1 MPMTGRK
8 IYTPSLD
15 EITRKS
21 DPPKN
26 GILEEI
32 EILRNGSLNSLVEPA
47 AIKLVK
53 TITGHED
60 ISEHI
65 VGPYSKNLRN
75 HIYQVNQLWLLAVEV
90 FNSEQ
95 SAEKWMYDEIQALNW
110 ARPVDLLDTAPGIKW
125 LEGILN
131 NTKYG
136 VYS

>member
-1 MPMTGRK
+1 MIGRK
-8 IYTPSLD
+8 IYSPSLD
-15 EITRKS
+15 EINRKS
-21 DPPKN
+21 DAPKY

-32 EILRNGSLNSLVEPA
+32 EILRNGSLNSLVEPTT
-47 AIKLVK
+47 IRLVK

-65 VGPYSKNLRN
+65 VGPSSMNLRN

-110 ARPVDLLDTAPGIKW
+110 AKPVEFLDTAPGIRW
-125 LEGILN
+125 LESVLN
-131 NTKYG
+131 NIKYG